1 MGVKGLLIY
10 LRERDAT
17 IVQNF
22 ELSELRGYRI
32 AVDNAVL
39 TYQYKSQYISQES
52 AKLNLFKEN
61 VDYAKATEYM
71 IKRILEFVSQILIAG
86 VCPVMVFDGKA
97 PALKNATKKDRIAK
111 SDKKKHR
118 IEHLKRLGLALCEN
132 PAHPITEEDIAFLR
146 SFKKPITTVGDIEKR
161 LQIET
166 NGFVLITDE
175 DRRQLQ
181 VILTAMGVPWLIAES
196 EAEKTCS
203 IMARRRDVVAV
214 YTTDSDSLMYGCPIM
229 INEIRYRTSAR
240 IASPPTCQCYS
251 FDNVLRV
258 MDMTESQ
265 FLEFCVI
272 SGTDFN
278 PNPPGFGPASI
289 YDLLKYFG
297 SLKNIIKAQAVLRQA
312 KAVTPWL
319 KYNKIEKLVDKFD
332 ATVLN
337 YDEVR
342 CFLTWPV
349 TYDLKLLNIVQQE
362 YSVAEAS
369 LIGTFG
375 ADTFKGIQDV
385 VSKIIQRLKLIVL
398 KPTNK
403 NEKPLTQATIIL
415 PSN

>member
-10 LRERDAT
+10 LRERDST

-52 AKLNLFKEN
+52 GKLNLFKESVN
-61 VDYAKATEYM
+61 YAKATEYM
-71 IKRILEFVSQILIAG
+71 IKRILELISQILIAG

-97 PALKNATKKDRIAK
+97 PILKNATKKNRIAK
-111 SDKKKHR
+111 SDKTKYR

-132 PAHPITEEDIAFLR
+132 PAHPISEEDIAFLR
-146 SFKKPITTVGDIEKR
+146 SFKKPILTVGDIEKR

-166 NGFVLITDE
+166 NGFVVITDE

-214 YTTDSDSLMYGCPIM
+214 FTTDSDSLMYGCPIM
-229 INEIRYRTSAR
+229 INEINYRTTAR
-240 IASPPTCQCYS
+240 IPSPPTCQCYS
-251 FDNVLRV
+251 FINVLQV
-258 MDMTESQ
+258 MEMTESQ

-278 PNPPGFGPASI
+278 PNPPGFGAPTI
-289 YDLLKYFG
+289 YLLLKYFG
-297 SLKNIIKAQAVLRQA
+297 SIKNIVKAQEVLRKA

-332 ATVLN
+332 VTVLN

-349 TYDLKLLNIVQQE
+349 TYDIKKLEIVSQE
-362 YSVAEAS
+362 YAVAEAN

-375 ADTFKGIQDV
+375 AETFKGIQDV
-385 VSKIIQRLKLIVL
+385 VGKIMSRLKNIVL
-398 KPTNK
+398 QPNK
-403 NEKPLTQATIIL
+403 NQIKDVAVAKVVSE
-415 PSN
+415 

>member
-10 LRERDAT
+10 LRERDST

-52 AKLNLFKEN
+52 GKLNLFKESVN
-61 VDYAKATEYM
+61 YAKATEYM
-71 IKRILEFVSQILIAG
+71 IKRILELISQILIAG

-132 PAHPITEEDIAFLR
+132 PAHPISEEDIAFLR

-166 NGFVLITDE
+166 NGFVVITDE

-214 YTTDSDSLMYGCPIM
+214 FTTDSDSLMYGCPIM
-229 INEIRYRTSAR
+229 INEINYRTTAR
-240 IASPPTCQCYS
+240 IPSPPTCQCYS
-251 FDNVLRV
+251 FINVLQV

-278 PNPPGFGPASI
+278 PNPPGFGAPSI

-297 SLKNIIKAQAVLRQA
+297 SIKNIVKAQEILRKA

-332 ATVLN
+332 VTVLN

-349 TYDLKLLNIVQQE
+349 TYDVKKLEIVSQE
-362 YSVAEAS
+362 YAVAEAN

-375 ADTFKGIQDV
+375 AETFKGIQDV
-385 VSKIIQRLKLIVL
+385 VGKIMSRLKNIVL
-398 KPTNK
+398 KPTK
-403 NEKPLTQATIIL
+403 NQIKDVAVAKVVSE
-415 PSN
+415 